1 MENLEFVNTLVHI
14 VQTANDNEDGVVCL
28 AVVKAATKLAVWMME
43 RNAAAYLQYFKQ
55 ANILEKL
62 EAAVQTMHHLDRYV
76 ILTRRGDENQDF
88 ETLRSVVRNATIIV
102 WPSLP
107 PQPAAAALE

>member
-62 EAAVQTMHHLDRYV
+62 EAAVQIMHHLDRYV

-102 WPSLP
+102 WPSPP